1 MFLSN
6 LLAFGA
12 KVLDRRVAATV
23 SQTEIFPVSV
33 IGLPVKGASSKGTSI
48 GSCWAKDAGE
58 RESQQNKT
66 KNRGLMGASRRES
79 ILQRPAQKVY
89 SVNILR
95 RKNFLTDCD
104 FTSLSRI

>member
-6 LLAFGA
+6 LLAFGT

-23 SQTEIFPVSV
+23 SQTEIFPVAV

-66 KNRGLMGASRRES
+66 KKRRLMGASPRES
-79 ILQRPAQKVY
+79 ILQRPG
-89 SVNILR
+89 SEGLLR
-95 RKNFLTDCD
+95 
-104 FTSLSRI
+104 